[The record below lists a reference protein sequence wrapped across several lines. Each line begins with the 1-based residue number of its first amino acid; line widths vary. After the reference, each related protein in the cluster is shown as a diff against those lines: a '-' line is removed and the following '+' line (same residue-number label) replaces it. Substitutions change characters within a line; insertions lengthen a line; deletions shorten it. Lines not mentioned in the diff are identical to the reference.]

1 MSLDTGTP
9 LIANARAE
17 GDAVIAR
24 LAGNLTIINAPEL
37 RTGLTRL
44 IEEHAP
50 TRLVLNF
57 ADIAYLD
64 STSLGVLIEAHK
76 AIAGNS
82 GRVVLTDLSPQ
93 IRGLIGIMKLDTVF
107 VIADTEADALA

>member
-9 LIANARAE
+9 LIASARAE
-17 GDAVIAR
+17 GEAVIAR
-24 LAGNLTIINAPEL
+24 LAGNLTIVNAPEL
-37 RTGLTRL
+37 RVGLTRL

-57 ADIAYLD
+57 TDITYLD
-64 STSLGVLIEAHK
+64 SATLGVLIEARK
-76 AIAGNS
+76 AVAGNN
-82 GRVVLTDLSPQ
+82 GQVALTNLSPQ